1 MSNIMSKLP
10 HQDHAMHIWW
20 YSAGTKLFMSETAST
35 TRDKEGVG
43 VVSQHRMH
51 GIAVRVIAAEGG

>member
-1 MSNIMSKLP
+1 
-10 HQDHAMHIWW
+10 MHIWW

-51 GIAVRVIAAEGG
+51 GIAVRVIAAAARGGGVIAAEGG